1 MPKPKV
7 NDNSQK
13 FFENRIRMFLRV
25 TLISLVVC
33 GLMIGLGYVL
43 DLYLESKPKFLI
55 AGLVLAFPLT
65 QFAVYKYV
73 KKLTDNLSKK

>member
-7 NDNSQK
+7 NDNCQN
-13 FFENRIRMFLRV
+13 FFENRIKMFLRV

-43 DLYLESKPKFLI
+43 DLYFESKPKFLI